1 MRVSKLKINKIMKEL
16 KKCEVCGESFKNLV
30 VHGRKHKE
38 EGVPPKG
45 TGTAPVLEGGIEEKM
60 DAMIAGL
67 NSVTGALVKLVDL
80 QTVKSINPTSEQTA
94 LSITKET
101 FTPKLEDDTYPT
113 SYTPP
118 RFRKICDEIL
128 SPEFGLSVT
137 DFPDRTDFQ
146 LSISVPEK
154 FSSVPPTERLQGVQ
168 DIRSRMIP
176 RALGENGVKE
186 WCGLIRKNLNRYYQ
200 KEGVVTPFN
209 VTAQ

>member
-1 MRVSKLKINKIMKEL
+1 MNAFEIGQKIQSERE
-16 KKCEVCGESFKNLV
+16 KKATS
-30 VHGRKHKE
+30 
-38 EGVPPKG
+38 
-45 TGTAPVLEGGIEEKM
+45 IEDKM

-80 QTVKSINPTSEQTA
+80 QTVKSINPTSKQTA

-101 FTPKLEDDTYPT
+101 FTPKLEDETYPA

-200 KEGVVTPFN
+200 KEGIVAPFN